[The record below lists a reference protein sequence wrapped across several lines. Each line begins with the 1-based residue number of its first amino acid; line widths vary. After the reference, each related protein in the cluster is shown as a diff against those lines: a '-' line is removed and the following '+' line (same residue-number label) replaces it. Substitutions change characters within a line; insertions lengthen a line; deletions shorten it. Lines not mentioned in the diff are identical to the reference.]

1 LIFLSENLFANLP
14 ASVAGRF
21 FIFRVVMQKRLGL
34 SCFMLAMALV
44 GSGNARAETTIKAQ
58 TSAQKL
64 ADMAERFFEAEQVLN
79 PLGASYNTGEARF
92 DGELEIAI
100 APAHRAKSLALTR
113 RTLAQLKTV
122 KLAELNPADQMT
134 YAVLQ
139 RDLEQAIETEKYPR
153 HLLPFDQYGS
163 LPVQL
168 AQFGGGQ
175 DVQPLRTVKNYDDY
189 LKRLNKLPVW
199 VDQAIANMR
208 IGMAR
213 GVVQPRALIE
223 SGLPSIKKLTDTDVE
238 KSVFNLAITNM
249 PATFS
254 ASDRKRLTAAYQ
266 TAASKKLIPAV
277 TRLYTFLERE
287 YLPKTRASAGV
298 WGIPGGADWYAFQV
312 KNHTTTDMTPD
323 EIHALGLKEVARI
336 RAEMQKIQAGYKF
349 EGTVTEF
356 LKWHEKQPQFRPFK
370 TEQEVLDAY
379 AALNKKIT
387 PKLSQL
393 FGRAPKAPLEIRPE
407 PELTKKT
414 ASDHYSSPA
423 VDGSR
428 PGVFYAVIDDAT
440 KYRTTGMATLFL
452 HEGQPG
458 HHYHVAMQQELPLPK
473 FRKHGWVTAYGEGW
487 ALYAETLGHEMGLYE
502 DPNSYLGHL
511 QDELLRAVR
520 LVTDTGLHAKKWTR
534 EQTMQYMM
542 DNEGVVEAEAKRAT
556 ERYMAWPAQALA
568 YKIGALKIQALR
580 ERAKVAL
587 GDKFSLKDFHDL
599 VLSDGVLPLNV
610 LEQKIDGWIL
620 AKKK

>member
-1 LIFLSENLFANLP
+1 MNIVLKHFALIGLTA
-14 ASVAGRF
+14 A
-21 FIFRVVMQKRLGL
+21 LGL
-34 SCFMLAMALV
+34 VLPLSARPVAAAPATLA
-44 GSGNARAETTIKAQ
+44 E
-58 TSAQKL
+58 KL
-64 ADMAERFFEAEQVLN
+64 ADIAERYFEAGQVLN
-79 PLGASYNTGEARF
+79 PLSASYTTGEARF
-92 DGELEIAI
+92 DGELEIGI
-100 APAHRAKSLALTR
+100 SPGHRAKAVALTR
-113 RTLAQLKTV
+113 RTLAQLKIV
-122 KLAELNPADQMT
+122 KPADLSPPDQMT

-139 RDLEQAIETEKYPR
+139 RELERELESEKFPIY
-153 HLLPFDQYGS
+153 LLPIDQYGG

-175 DVQPLRTVKNYDDY
+175 DVQPLKTVKNYDDY
-189 LKRLNKLPVW
+189 LKRLNKLPIW
-199 VDQAIANMR
+199 IDQAMANMR
-208 IGMAR
+208 IGMSR

-223 SGLPSIKKLTDTDVE
+223 SSLPSLQKLTEPDIE
-238 KSVFNLAITNM
+238 KSVFNLAVVNM

-254 ASDRKRLTAAYQ
+254 EADRKRLTLAYQ
-266 TAASKKLIPAV
+266 NAARARLIPAAK
-277 TRLYTFLERE
+277 RLYGFLENI

-298 WGIPGGADWYAFQV
+298 WGVPQGGEWYAFAV
-312 KNHTTTDMTPD
+312 RNHTTTTMTPE

-336 RAEMQKIQAGYKF
+336 RGEIQKIQAGYKF
-349 EGTVTEF
+349 EGSVTAF

-370 TEQEVLDAY
+370 TEQEVLDGY
-379 AALNKKIT
+379 AALNKEIT
-387 PKLSQL
+387 PKLAQL

-440 KYRTTGMATLFL
+440 QYRTTGMTTLFL

-458 HHYHVAMQQELPLPK
+458 HHYHIAMQQELPLPK

-487 ALYAETLGHEMGLYE
+487 ALYAETLGHEMGLYK
-502 DPNSYLGHL
+502 DPNAYLGHL

-580 ERAKVAL
+580 ERAKTAL
-587 GDKFSLKDFHDL
+587 GEKFSLKDFHDV